1 MTAILEARNLHRRYE
16 AGELSV
22 EALRGVGLNIQS
34 GEFVAIMGPSGSGK
48 STLLHLLGALDVASE
63 GEVLLLGDPL
73 SEMSDDDRARLRRRR
88 IGFVFQSFNLLPTL
102 TAGENASLPLLLDG
116 QRPRSAAARAEQAL
130 ALVDL
135 SARAGHRPD
144 QLSGGEQQRV
154 AIARALASQP
164 ELLLADEPT
173 GNLDRAAG
181 ERLLRVLR
189 RARDE
194 NGQTIVMVTH
204 DPYAASFADRIIF
217 LIDGSLGG
225 ELTGP
230 DIELGAISEALARLE
245 GS

>member
-16 AGELSV
+16 TGELCV
-22 EALRGVGLNIQS
+22 EALRGVVLDIQS

-102 TAGENASLPLLLDG
+102 TAAENVSLPLLLDG
-116 QRPRSAAARAEQAL
+116 QKPHAAAARAEQAL

-154 AIARALASQP
+154 AIARALASEP
-164 ELLLADEPT
+164 DLLLADEPT

-181 ERLLRVLR
+181 ERLLKVLR

-217 LIDGSLGG
+217 LIDGSLSG
-225 ELTGP
+225 ELLGP
-230 DIELGAISEALARLE
+230 DIALGAISEALARLE
-245 GS
+245 GA